1 MGFSKSIVAAAFTLL
16 APLAAQT
23 RQPAAPAQP
32 GAVKALVGGTLVD
45 GNASRPIQNSVV
57 IIEGERIRAVGQVG
71 SLAVPSGA
79 EVISTEGMTVLP
91 GLWDMHVH
99 LQIVGHADYDHW
111 DKTYPNIFES
121 VIYPAAAKQLLM
133 AGVTS
138 ARDLGGPLAPSI
150 STRDRIN
157 AGKIPGPTMYV
168 SGPFIQH
175 EPYPGTDAY
184 RWGVSG
190 PDDARAKVKKLVDA
204 KVDVIKLIDQDQM
217 TMDEVRAVVEE
228 AHRGGKPVVAHA
240 HRPEEIRR
248 ALQAGVDCLEHTG
261 LATAPEYPAD
271 VMALIRE
278 RTAKMSLGPLWW
290 TPTIEGLLNYEYFRD
305 NPEALDDPA
314 WQEGL
319 PKDVVNDIKESIAHP
334 DRLPYYQLTPARRP
348 TLARKFNQ
356 LREAGVT
363 LLIGTDSGI
372 PMNFH
377 SHSTWRELD
386 AWVTNFGVDPMTAIR
401 AATYWPSVA
410 MKVESQVGTIVPGKF
425 ADIIAVRGD
434 VLRYISLLQRVDL
447 VIKHGQRYR

>member
-1 MGFSKSIVAAAFTLL
+1 MRLIKAAIVPVVALALLSAA
-16 APLAAQT
+16 PQGQT
-23 RQPAAPAQP
+23 R
-32 GAVKALVGGTLVD
+32 AVKALVGGTLVD
-45 GNASRPIQNSVV
+45 GNASRPIQNSVIV
-57 IIEGERIRAVGQVG
+57 IDGDRIRAVGQVG
-71 SLAVPSGA
+71 TLAVPAGA

-99 LQIVGHADYDHW
+99 LQLVGHSDYDHW
-111 DKTYPNIFES
+111 DKTYPPAYDAIIF
-121 VIYPAAAKQLLM
+121 PAAAKQLLL

-138 ARDLGGPLAPSI
+138 ARDLGGPLAPSV
-150 STRDRIN
+150 SARDRIN
-157 AGKIPGPTMYV
+157 AGGIPGPTMYV

-175 EPYPGTDAY
+175 APYPGTESY
-184 RWGVSG
+184 RWGVNG
-190 PDDARAKVKKLVDA
+190 PDDARAKVRKLVDG
-204 KVDVIKLIDQDQM
+204 KVDVIKLIDQDEM
-217 TMDEVRAVVEE
+217 TLDEVRAVVEE
-228 AHRGGKPVVAHA
+228 AHRLGKPVVAHA

-248 ALQAGVDCLEHTG
+248 ALAAGVDCLEHTG
-261 LATAPEYPAD
+261 LATAPEYPPDIIA
-271 VMALIRE
+271 MLRE

-290 TPTIEGLLNYEYFRD
+290 TPTVEGLLNYEYFRD

-319 PKDVVNDIKESIAHP
+319 PKDIVDDVKKSIEHP

-348 TLARKFNQ
+348 TLKHKFDQ
-356 LREAGVT
+356 LRQSGVT

-386 AWVTNFGVDPMTAIR
+386 AWVTDFGVDPMTAIR

-410 MKVESQVGTIVPGKF
+410 MKVEAQVGTVTPGKY

-434 VLRYISLLQRVDL
+434 VMRYIALLQRVDV
-447 VIKHGQRYR
+447 VIKHGTRYK